1 MPLHLA
7 IENEGALPDGGP
19 ISCTVTSKRGIDI
32 GRDQYLDWVLPDPT
46 RFISGKHC
54 EVRYRDGKYWL
65 SDVSTNGT
73 FVNRSESRIDG
84 PYPLQNGDRIEIG
97 RYIIAVRVEP
107 EAGSDRPT
115 DAFSTSAPG
124 RAAPD
129 NAAMWNIN
137 EETAPAINPRE
148 LRSPS
153 VSMGVNSF
161 DVLDWAADI
170 PASTPAYQASTPP
183 STSAAQ
189 LDQADWIL
197 QQPRQPDVPRSG
209 LPAARTEQLE
219 PLPPLPEMDT
229 GVPEAET
236 QPSPVLRAVAVP
248 VSEHFPLPP
257 AASAPAPNPLP
268 PVTQPPAV
276 TQENIPAARLESHV
290 PSRFVQRFAKGI
302 GLPEEAIA
310 IRDEG
315 ELGELLGTIMQS
327 VANNLSQLHA
337 ARAQSKGMM
346 RSSNQTMIQATDNNP
361 LRFSPTAKDAL
372 RIMFGPRTESYLEA
386 NRAIESSFSDL
397 KKHQMMTFSAMQSAV
412 TKLLEDLDP
421 KKIDTSVDT
430 DKGVSGLIGSRKT
443 KLWERYVTVWQA
455 KTGRNDLGMLG
466 VFMLLFADAYDRSGR
481 D

>member
-32 GRDQYLDWVLPDPT
+32 GRDQYLDWVLPDST

-54 EVRYRDGKYWL
+54 EIRYRDGKYWL

-73 FVNRSESRIDG
+73 FVNRSEARIDG

-97 RYIIAVRVEP
+97 RYIIAVTVES
-107 EAGSDRPT
+107 EAGSDRPGE
-115 DAFSTSAPG
+115 AFSNSEQGRGAADNSAL
-124 RAAPD
+124 
-129 NAAMWNIN
+129 WSIS

-170 PASTPAYQASTPP
+170 PASSPAPAYQAPPP
-183 STSAAQ
+183 SQAPAA
-189 LDQADWIL
+189 LPDQTDWML
-197 QQPRQPDVPRSG
+197 QQPKKAEAPEALR
-209 LPAARTEQLE
+209 PADAEGIETP
-219 PLPPLPEMDT
+219 PLPPQLDEIVQKAEIQPAT
-229 GVPEAET
+229 QWEAKTAPVEA
-236 QPSPVLRAVAVP
+236 PS
-248 VSEHFPLPP
+248 
-257 AASAPAPNPLP
+257 
-268 PVTQPPAV
+268 QPAV
-276 TQENIPAARLESHV
+276 VIAAPSQSSIQVVNQESMPSIRPETYH
-290 PSRFVQRFAKGI
+290 PSRFIQRFAKSL

-315 ELGELLGTIMQS
+315 ELGELLGSIMLS
-327 VANNLSQLHA
+327 VVNNLSQLHA

-346 RSSNQTMIQATDNNP
+346 RSSNQTMIQAIDNNP

-372 RIMFGPRTESYLEA
+372 GIMFGPKTESYLEA
-386 NRAIESSFSDL
+386 SRAIENSFGDL

-412 TKLLEDLDP
+412 TKLLEDIEP
-421 KKIDTSVDT
+421 KKIDASVEA
-430 DKGVSGLIGSRKT
+430 DKGVSGLIGSRKA
-443 KLWERYVTVWQA
+443 KLWERYVTIWQA

>member
-32 GRDQYLDWVLPDPT
+32 GRDQYLDWVLPDST

-54 EVRYRDGKYWL
+54 EIRYRDGKYWL

-97 RYIIAVRVEP
+97 RYIIAVTVEP
-107 EAGSDRPT
+107 EAGSDRPVE
-115 DAFSTSAPG
+115 AMSST
-124 RAAPD
+124 APD
-129 NAAMWNIN
+129 RNAAANAALWNIS

-170 PASTPAYQASTPP
+170 PAAAPVPAYHAPLAP
-183 STSAAQ
+183 AAMPE
-189 LDQADWIL
+189 QADWML
-197 QQPRQPDVPRSG
+197 QQPRQAEVPR
-209 LPAARTEQLE
+209 PARPVIPSEQAE
-219 PLPPLPEMDT
+219 SLPPLPQLV
-229 GVPEAET
+229 GSPPEAET
-236 QPSPVLRAVAVP
+236 QPAPAWETKPAPSDV
-248 VSEHFPLPP
+248 PLPP
-257 AASAPAPNPLP
+257 PVAATASA
-268 PVTQPPAV
+268 QPQVDAL
-276 TQENIPAARLESHV
+276 QAIPSARPETYH
-290 PSRFVQRFAKGI
+290 PSRFVQRFAKGL

-315 ELGELLGTIMQS
+315 ELGELLGTIMLS
-327 VANNLSQLHA
+327 VASNLSQLHA

-346 RSSNQTMIQATDNNP
+346 RSANQTMIQAVDNNP

-386 NRAIESSFSDL
+386 SRAIEGSFGDL
-397 KKHQMMTFSAMQSAV
+397 KQHQMMTFSAMQSAV
-412 TKLLEDLDP
+412 SKLLEDLDP
-421 KKIDTSVDT
+421 KKIDASLETE
-430 DKGVSGLIGSRKT
+430 KGVSGLIGSRKA

-466 VFMLLFADAYDRSGR
+466 VFMLLFADAYDRTGR